1 MPYYSAVGLKG
12 GDWLFGPCWLQLV
25 TRAQRPRS
33 PLWASICS
41 GPHSVAVICS
51 SLQPSCIARRWQTH
65 IRAYFPLDQMTKLTL
80 LDKYKLKN
88 NYCFCY
94 FGTDAGARI
103 RFLCQFPPPSQLSAL
118 FLRLALLCPL
128 SSPADMQGKPRRC
141 EQCRAVFSHAACP
154 GTMFAPEICTP
165 LLVIK

>member
-1 MPYYSAVGLKG
+1 
-12 GDWLFGPCWLQLV
+12 
-25 TRAQRPRS
+25 
-33 PLWASICS
+33 
-41 GPHSVAVICS
+41 
-51 SLQPSCIARRWQTH
+51 
-65 IRAYFPLDQMTKLTL
+65 MTKLTL

-118 FLRLALLCPL
+118 VLHLALLCPL

-165 LLVIK
+165 LLVIKWSRDCRWWQLNRFTRAAGCSSHYAGANKLHESSCNSRDLLRKDTLMRPFGNLNRLTPRYSSCESNWIIYIPL